1 MARGATLDNDKSTTG
16 QAYEIIKADNNLSN
30 LEVDG
35 KTYRFPR
42 VHGSMLRVKDR
53 GLAMAIREK
62 YGSGRTPDVTVTK
75 VAYPDIRD
83 RGHRYFFGQLTK
95 PLPWHRY
102 DENGK
107 RINGNGKAENEEK
120 ETAEREGNDELR
132 WGDRV
137 AFSPDEKEKEAR

>member
-1 MARGATLDNDKSTTG
+1 MARGSTDDHDRCITG
-16 QAYEIIKADNNLSN
+16 QAYEIIKADNNLSELN
-30 LEVDG
+30 VDG
-35 KTYRFPR
+35 KQMRFPR
-42 VHGSMLRVKDR
+42 VHQSMMRVKDR

-62 YGSGRTPDVTVTK
+62 YGSGRAPGVTVTK

-132 WGDRV
+132 RGDRV
-137 AFSPDEKEKEAR
+137 AFSPNDEEEKAR

>member
-1 MARGATLDNDKSTTG
+1 MARGATLDNDKSSTG

-83 RGHRYFFGQLTK
+83 RGHKYQFMV
-95 PLPWHRY
+95 PELPWHRREQ
-102 DENGK
+102 D
-107 RINGNGKAENEEK
+107 GKAENEKE
-120 ETAEREGNDELR
+120 ETAEREGNDEL
-132 WGDRV
+132 
-137 AFSPDEKEKEAR
+137 